1 MQTRV
6 LKGILVY
13 NLIILFDRH
22 SLGRHFI
29 FAMFWFPWVVF
40 VYKTKHSQFL
50 AWNAGMENPQIS
62 LYSYLLVLET
72 ILQKKFLKN
81 DWILIGLDIV
91 FLFFTALDNCKTSA
105 YCLSILVWEC
115 ENASRESRSKYRTKN
130 IHTLLF
136 FSLSSMSPYCLSG
149 LPRPTNIFS

>member
-1 MQTRV
+1 MTD
-6 LKGILVY
+6 ILLVD
-13 NLIILFDRH
+13 ILY
-22 SLGRHFI
+22 
-29 FAMFWFPWVVF
+29 FPCF
-40 VYKTKHSQFL
+40 GFL
-50 AWNAGMENPQIS
+50 ELFLFTITSNAGMENPQIS